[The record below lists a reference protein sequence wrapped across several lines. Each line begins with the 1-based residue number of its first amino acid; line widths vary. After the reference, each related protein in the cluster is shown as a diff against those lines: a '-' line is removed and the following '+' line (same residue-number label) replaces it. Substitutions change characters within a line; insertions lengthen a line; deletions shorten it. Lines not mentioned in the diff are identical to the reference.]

1 MATLTLTAYKPNLKD
16 PRVQKRVASV
26 LAWVDLHL
34 SPTSP
39 QPVHHDKLRSVF
51 GTPTNP
57 LSAYLRANLLCQVGT
72 YIPGQQSLSYTLN
85 KAKRD
90 KLEQQLHQLM
100 VTTSGPSN
108 ADMYPE
114 LATLEFT
121 YSLKSD
127 RYWHPL
133 QNIKREKKA
142 DLWRNH
148 LPYSYDTEACA
159 PTILFQCASAHG
171 LSDVLL
177 EPLRAYLD
185 DRTKFR
191 SHVAT
196 LTGLSLTDSK
206 KLINS
211 LFNGARLAANSY
223 CSAFRL
229 MGYDEAAMARLK
241 ADPQVKALLRNI
253 KAVWSRLELVE
264 THKQTPTLSEVLAG
278 TAKPVEKKLKTSAQ
292 KWSYYFARERRILDS
307 ITDELRQAGIKHF
320 TEHDGFRTDREID
333 VAAIQFAVK
342 TKTGFDIKLKAE

>member
-16 PRVQKRVASV
+16 PRVQKRVAAV

-34 SPTSP
+34 SPAKP
-39 QPVHHDKLRSVF
+39 EHIHHDKLRSVF
-51 GTPTNP
+51 GTPTND
-57 LSAYLRANLLCQVGT
+57 LSAYLRANLLCQVGS
-72 YIPGQQSLSYTLN
+72 YIPGQQSFSYTLN
-85 KAKRD
+85 KHGRD

-100 VTTSGPSN
+100 VTTSAPTAS
-108 ADMYPE
+108 DMYPE

-148 LPYSYDTEACA
+148 LPFSYDIEACA
-159 PTILFQCASAHG
+159 PTILFQSAASHG

-177 EPLRAYLD
+177 SPLRAYLD
-185 DRTKFR
+185 DRNEFR
-191 SHVAT
+191 RHVAT
-196 LTGLSLTDSK
+196 LTGLNLTDSK

-211 LFNGARLAANSY
+211 LFNGARLAANGY

-253 KAVWSRLELVE
+253 KAVWARLELVE
-264 THKQTPTLSEVLAG
+264 AHKQTPTLTEVLAG

-292 KWSYYFARERRILDS
+292 KWSYYFARERAILDA

-320 TEHDGFRTDREID
+320 TEHDGFRTNREID
-333 VAAIQFAVK
+333 VAGIQQAVK
-342 TKTGFDIKLKAE
+342 IKTGFDIKLKAE